1 MPTRKTRP
9 SANPRLRDIFA
20 VFLRMGAM
28 SFGGGM
34 TSWTRR
40 EVVER
45 RGWID
50 DRRFITGVGLSQISP
65 GANGVNIAVYVG
77 TVLHGGLGALVAVI
91 GMLAAPVAV
100 VLLAGGLYFGMN
112 ALPQG
117 AWFGLALAGIAAI
130 SYVESLT
137 GASGGGGGVSA
148 PASTASTQPQQVTNV
163 SVAFQGMSLTDQA
176 VVVPIMRGINKQVSQ
191 NNGNLIVTKV
201 VGNGATPPGILN

>member
-117 AWFGLALAGIAAI
+117 AWFGLALAGIGAGAI
-130 SYVESLT
+130 GLNLANGLRLVRRNVRRL
-137 GASGGGGGVSA
+137 GAI
-148 PASTASTQPQQVTNV
+148 
-163 SVAFQGMSLTDQA
+163 A
-176 VVVPIMRGINKQVSQ
+176 VVVATAASLGFGVPLGWVLVAMIPSSLLVAWAERSQ
-191 NNGNLIVTKV
+191 
-201 VGNGATPPGILN
+201 A

>member
-1 MPTRKTRP
+1 M
-9 SANPRLRDIFA
+9 
-20 VFLRMGAM
+20 FLRMGAL

-50 DRRFITGVGLSQISP
+50 DRQFITGVGLSQISP

-77 TVLHGGLGALVAVI
+77 TVLHGGLGAMVAVL

-100 VLLAGGLYFGMN
+100 VLVAGVAYFGIN

-117 AWFGLALAGIAAI
+117 AWFGTVLAGVGAGAIGLNLANGLRLFRRNIRRLGAIGVVAATAA
-130 SYVESLT
+130 SL
-137 GASGGGGGVSA
+137 GFGVRLGWVLA
-148 PASTASTQPQQVTNV
+148 VMIPAS
-163 SVAFQGMSLTDQA
+163 
-176 VVVPIMRGINKQVSQ
+176 
-191 NNGNLIVTKV
+191 LIIGWVERRKS
-201 VGNGATPPGILN
+201 